1 MVVRV
6 GVMRVRVVRVRVASA
21 GVVRAGVVRVGVVR
35 VRVAQRCRYSYVG
48 HIRLE
53 RVEAARPLLDQ
64 GAVVVIAF
72 SETD

>member
-1 MVVRV
+1 MHRHLACNHREGSGVVRAVVVRV
-6 GVMRVRVVRVRVASA
+6 GVMRVR
-21 GVVRAGVVRVGVVR
+21 VVR